1 GSSVPGTYAGN
12 RPVVLTLCQ
21 SGPRV
26 RGQMT
31 MGSQAEGPIGPI
43 EGTVSGDILSFHDLR
58 NRLTGRLQ
66 VSGDEMTGAGT
77 NAGFPATVTLHRHP
91 SPPASTSPPPWRPT
105 HWASITVRP
114 VADDRSI
121 ASISLWRRTARS
133 KSTSNDPRPR
143 KVSAARA

>member
-1 GSSVPGTYAGN
+1 MHFSLRIAWLAIGLLVLTTTGCAHPDWIEQTLVTVDVTGEWRGNWAVSVPGTYAGN
-12 RPVVLTLCQ
+12 RPVVLTLSQ

-26 RGQMT
+26 TGQMT

-77 NAGFPATVTLHRHP
+77 NAGFPATVTLHRQ
-91 SPPASTSPPPWRPT
+91 R
-105 HWASITVRP
+105 
-114 VADDRSI
+114 
-121 ASISLWRRTARS
+121 
-133 KSTSNDPRPR
+133 
-143 KVSAARA
+143 

>member
-1 GSSVPGTYAGN
+1 MVAWLTIGFLVLTVTGCARPDWIEQTLVTVDVTGEWRGNWASALPGTYAGN
-12 RPVVLTLCQ
+12 RPVVLTLSQ

-77 NAGFPATVTLHRHP
+77 NAGFPATVTLHRQP
-91 SPPASTSPPPWRPT
+91 
-105 HWASITVRP
+105 
-114 VADDRSI
+114 
-121 ASISLWRRTARS
+121 
-133 KSTSNDPRPR
+133 
-143 KVSAARA
+143 